1 MQDLIHFRKFIEYP
15 PEGRSAV
22 HEYEGLDGLWWL
34 INDKGAWSGPLKNW
48 MEEHEDFMSQVKSF
62 NTVVC
67 AGGNMGMYPRFYGN
81 YFESV
86 YTWEP
91 EPNNFACLE
100 KNCIGEK
107 YNLVQGGL
115 GTTENRA
122 RIRLGRETNAG
133 SHKLTED
140 KNGEIPL
147 YRLDDLNLE
156 YCDLIHLD
164 VEGFEPRCI
173 EGAIETIK
181 RHKPVVILERA
192 NGAQLLLQE
201 GYDEFKKGKM
211 DTIFIYKGGN

>member
-1 MQDLIHFRKFIEYP
+1 
-15 PEGRSAV
+15 
-22 HEYEGLDGLWWL
+22 
-34 INDKGAWSGPLKNW
+34 
-48 MEEHEDFMSQVKSF
+48 
-62 NTVVC
+62 
-67 AGGNMGMYPRFYGN
+67 MYPRFYGN

-115 GTTENRA
+115 GSTENRA

-156 YCDLIHLD
+156 HCDLIHLD

-201 GYDEFKKGKM
+201 GYNKFKKGKM